1 MRYRAV
7 VHIDDD
13 ALLFSD
19 ADESDDDTTPHD
31 CPGVKGIPRDERRR
45 RKATT
50 AAAMKL
56 QCLRRDGC
64 VA

>member
-13 ALLFSD
+13 ALLFSV
-19 ADESDDDTTPHD
+19 ADESDDDTPQH
-31 CPGVKGIPRDERRR
+31 CPGVKDTPRDERQR